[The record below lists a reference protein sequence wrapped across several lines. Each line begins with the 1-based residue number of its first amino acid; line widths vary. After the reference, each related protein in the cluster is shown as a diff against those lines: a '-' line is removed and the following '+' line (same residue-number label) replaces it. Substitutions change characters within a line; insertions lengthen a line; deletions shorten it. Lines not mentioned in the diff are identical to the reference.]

1 MQAEML
7 GKQLLNFT
15 IAHSGA
21 ETRGYLGMSAIG
33 QCPARL
39 YREIVQ
45 GREWTTQSHLYC
57 YVGYLFEQS
66 VIERL
71 KVMSPALLGPS
82 REFSDFHG
90 RFMGH
95 SDGSFDGDLLEIKS
109 ITATKM
115 AEIDGHIPHN
125 HYWQVQTYM
134 RYGGYKRAQVV
145 YVTRDS
151 GEMKVVEVRFNERV
165 AELARLKAASILE
178 AVDRREPP
186 ECECGWCNTD
196 RRGENGR

>member
-1 MQAEML
+1 MQPEEL
-7 GKQLLNFT
+7 GKQLLNYT
-15 IAHSGA
+15 VAHSGA

-33 QCPARL
+33 QCPHRL
-39 YREIVQ
+39 YREMTQ

-66 VIERL
+66 VIDRL
-71 KVMSPALLGPS
+71 RALASDKLGDS
-82 REFSDFHG
+82 REFSDFSG

-95 SDGSFDGDLLEIKS
+95 SDGSWDGDLLEIKS
-109 ITATKM
+109 ITANKFPV
-115 AEIDGHIPHN
+115 DGHIPHN
-125 HYWQVQTYM
+125 HYWQAQTYM

-145 YVTRDS
+145 YVARDT
-151 GEMKVVEVRFNERV
+151 GEMKVVEVRFNERT

-186 ECECGWCNTD
+186 ECECGWC
-196 RRGENGR
+196 GGNGQ